1 MFGDAERNS
10 GLPLNYV
17 PQTRRCGPTLGT
29 LVIDALRLEADPS
42 LLLLSLGRC
51 EPQTSFPFPPDP
63 RAEAGPGPRRS
74 GSFCLAVTVDSL
86 LSLAPGAP
94 GWLHLPGFHP
104 KADAEQCARPASVR
118 GMKPAATLHAGASC
132 LAGEKREDLRP
143 SRGRS
148 ASPPPR
154 FMTLSSGVSRV
165 GVC

>member
-29 LVIDALRLEADPS
+29 LVIDSLRLEADPS

-51 EPQTSFPFPPDP
+51 EPQASFPPDP
-63 RAEAGPGPRRS
+63 FAEAGPGPRRS
-74 GSFCLAVTVDSL
+74 GSFCLAVTLDSL

-94 GWLHLPGFHP
+94 GWLRLPGFHP
-104 KADAEQCARPASVR
+104 EADAEQHARPASVR
-118 GMKPAATLHAGASC
+118 GMKPAAMLHSGASC
-132 LAGEKREDLRP
+132 PAGEKREDLRP